1 MYLLGVNSPI
11 DWSKKGHSPKQC
23 VSLTFKG
30 NGNCGLT
37 VHNPGAHLADY
48 VQGWGPLW
56 AWSTFGFED
65 MNGTIMDLTHGTG
78 NVCRQVLLT
87 DS

>member
-1 MYLLGVNSPI
+1 MPLSICVNRKSQAIIKYLLGVNSPI

-37 VHNPGAHLADY
+37 VHNPGGHLADY
-48 VQGWGPLW
+48 VEGWGPLW
-56 AWSTFGFED
+56 AWSTFGLR
-65 MNGTIMDLTHGTG
+65 T
-78 NVCRQVLLT
+78 
-87 DS
+87 